1 MLSNFSIFFHCQNIF
16 SVGEAINRSVF
27 IDYQLIFVFW
37 IWFLLPID
45 FGNYS
50 LIINRLSLPEVTD
63 KWCIASKWCIAG
75 KVILGRDRVTERR
88 ASLLPRPAGAI
99 RAEGTAN
106 QCPCHPWR
114 RRWCL
119 RLQADFFQSSIC
131 TSVRFSNRIELTTL
145 RGSCLAAT
153 GLLLFGEYADVAIR
167 PSQSLQ
173 IIFRI

>member
-16 SVGEAINRSVF
+16 SVGEAINRSVC
-27 IDYQLIFVFW
+27 IDYQPIFVFW
-37 IWFLLPID
+37 IWFLLPIN
-45 FGNYS
+45 FGDYS
-50 LIINRLSLPEVTD
+50 LIINRLSLSEVTD
-63 KWCIASKWCIAG
+63 KCCIAG

-153 GLLLFGEYADVAIR
+153 GLLLLGEYADVAIR